1 MKIIQCVP
9 NFSEGR
15 REAVINQIVQAIVDV
30 EGITL
35 LDVKPDAD
43 HNRTVVTFVGDA
55 AAVTEAAFCGAA
67 KATELIDMEQHR
79 GQHPRMG
86 ATDVV
91 PFVPLV
97 GATMEDCQAIA
108 LTVGERIGRELDI
121 PVYLYERSARTPARR
136 NLADVRRGEYE
147 GIRAEIADNPART
160 PDFGPNRMHST
171 AGATAVGARPP
182 LIAFNVN
189 LDTSDVSIAKAIAKT
204 VRESSGG
211 LPAVKG
217 LGMMLEATNQAQI
230 SMNMVDFNV
239 TGLHTVFEAIKLEAA
254 KHKVGVANSEI
265 IGLLPAQALI
275 DIAVHSLSLKDFSPA
290 QVLELKLA
298 ARHES

>member
-15 REAVINQIVQAIVDV
+15 RQVVIDQIATAIVAV
-30 EGITL
+30 AGITL
-35 LDVKPDAD
+35 LDVKPDQD
-43 HNRTVVTFVGDA
+43 HNRTVVTFVGEA
-55 AAVTEAAFCGAA
+55 AAVTEAAFRGAA

-79 GQHPRMG
+79 GEHPRMG

-91 PFVPLV
+91 PFVPLT

-108 LTVGERIGRELDI
+108 LAVGERIGQELAI
-121 PVYLYERSARTPARR
+121 PVYLYERSARTPERR

-147 GIRAEIADNPART
+147 GLKVEIATNPART
-160 PDFGPNRMHST
+160 PDFGPSHIHPT

-182 LIAFNVN
+182 LVAFNVN
-189 LDTSDVSIAKAIAKT
+189 LDTADVKIAKAIAKA
-204 VRESSGG
+204 VREATGG
-211 LPAVKG
+211 LPAVKAM
-217 LGMMLEATNQAQI
+217 GMMLMATNQAQV

-239 TGLHTVFEAIKLEAA
+239 TGLHTVFEAIKIGAA
-254 KHKVGVANSEI
+254 KHNVGIANSEI

-275 DIAVHSLSLKDFSPA
+275 DTAIHYLMLTGFCPA

-298 ARHES
+298 ARHEG

>member
-9 NFSEGR
+9 NFSEGCR
-15 REAVINQIVQAIVDV
+15 QGVIDQIAAAIVAV

-35 LDVKPDAD
+35 LDVKPDQD
-43 HNRTVVTFVGDA
+43 HNRTVVTFVGDV
-55 AAVTEAAFCGAA
+55 AAVTEAAFRGAA
-67 KATELIDMEQHR
+67 KATELIDMEQHH
-79 GQHPRMG
+79 GEHPRMG

-91 PFVPLV
+91 PFVPLA

-108 LTVGERIGRELDI
+108 LAVGERIGRELAI
-121 PVYLYERSARTPARR
+121 PVYLYERSARTPGRR

-147 GIRAEIADNPART
+147 GLKVEIATNPART
-160 PDFGPNRMHST
+160 PDFGPSHMHPT

-189 LDTSDVSIAKAIAKT
+189 LDSSDVKIAKAIAKA
-204 VRESSGG
+204 VREATGG
-211 LPAVKG
+211 LPAVKAM
-217 LGMMLEATNQAQI
+217 GMMLMATNQAQV

-254 KHKVGVANSEI
+254 KHKVSIANSEI

-275 DIAVHSLSLKDFSPA
+275 DTAIHCLKLTGFSPA

-298 ARHES
+298 ARHEG

>member
-15 REAVINQIVQAIVDV
+15 REVVINQIVQAIVDV

-55 AAVTEAAFCGAA
+55 AAVTEAAFRGAA

-160 PDFGPNRMHST
+160 PDFGPKRMHST

-189 LDTSDVSIAKAIAKT
+189 LDSSDVSIAKAIAKT

>member
-1 MKIIQCVP
+1 VKIIQCVP

-15 REAVINQIVQAIVDV
+15 NQAVIDQIVQVIADV

-35 LDVKPDAD
+35 LDVKPDRD
-43 HNRTVVTFVGDA
+43 HNRVVVTFVGDPQ
-55 AAVTEAAFCGAA
+55 AVAEAAFRGAA
-67 KATELIDMEQHR
+67 KAAKLIDMQTHR
-79 GQHPRMG
+79 GEHPRMG

-97 GATMEDCQAIA
+97 GATMEDCQSIA
-108 LTVGERIGRELDI
+108 LQVGERIGRELDI

-136 NLADVRRGEYE
+136 NLADIRRGEYE
-147 GIRAEIADNPART
+147 GIKAEIETNPART
-160 PDFGPNRMHST
+160 PDFGPSRIHAT

-189 LDTSDVSIAKAIAKT
+189 LDSSDVKIAKAIAKA

-239 TGLHTVFEAIKLEAA
+239 TGLHTVVEAIKLEAA
-254 KHKVGVANSEI
+254 KHNVKIANSEV

-275 DIAVHSLSLKDFSPA
+275 DAAAHYLALKDFGPG

-298 ARHES
+298 ARHEG

>member
-15 REAVINQIVQAIVDV
+15 RQVVIDQIAAAIVSV
-30 EGITL
+30 AGITL
-35 LDVKPDAD
+35 LDVKPDQD
-43 HNRTVVTFVGDA
+43 HNRTVVTFVGEA
-55 AAVTEAAFCGAA
+55 AAVTEAAFRGAA

-79 GQHPRMG
+79 GEHPRMG

-91 PFVPLV
+91 PFVPLT

-108 LTVGERIGRELDI
+108 LAVGERIGQELAI
-121 PVYLYERSARTPARR
+121 PIYLYERSARTPERR

-147 GIRAEIADNPART
+147 GLKVEIATNPART
-160 PDFGPNRMHST
+160 PDFGPSHMHPT

-182 LIAFNVN
+182 LIAFNIN
-189 LDTSDVSIAKAIAKT
+189 LDTADVKIAKAIAKA
-204 VRESSGG
+204 VREATGG
-211 LPAVKG
+211 LPAVKAM
-217 LGMMLEATNQAQI
+217 GMMLTATNQAQV

-239 TGLHTVFEAIKLEAA
+239 TGLHTVFEAIKIGAA
-254 KHKVGVANSEI
+254 KHNVGIGNSEI

-275 DIAVHSLSLKDFSPA
+275 DTAIHYLMLTGFCPA

-298 ARHES
+298 ARHEG

>member
-1 MKIIQCVP
+1 MKIVQCIP

-15 REAVINQIVQAIVDV
+15 RPEVIAQIVSAL
-30 EGITL
+30 ESGNGITL
-35 LDVKPDAD
+35 LDVKSDRD
-43 HNRTVVTFVGDA
+43 HNRVVVTFVGDPE
-55 AAVTEAAFCGAA
+55 AVGEAVFRGTAM
-67 KATELIDMEQHR
+67 ATKLIDMNTHR
-79 GQHPRMG
+79 GEHPRMG

-91 PFVPLV
+91 PFVPLQ
-97 GATMEDCQAIA
+97 GATMEDCQALAAEVGARIA
-108 LTVGERIGRELDI
+108 RELAI

-147 GIRAEIADNPART
+147 GIKEEIATNPERT
-160 PDFGPNRMHST
+160 PDFGPSAIHPT

-182 LIAFNVN
+182 LVAFNIN
-189 LDTSDVSIAKAIAKT
+189 LDSSDVKIAKAIAKA

-217 LGMMLEATNQAQI
+217 LGLMLEATNQAQI
-230 SMNMVDFNV
+230 SMNMVDYTV
-239 TGLHTVFEAIKLEAA
+239 TGLHTVFEAIKREAT
-254 KHKVGVANSEI
+254 KHGVTVANSEV

-275 DIAVHSLSLKDFSPA
+275 DVAVHCLALKDFSPA

-298 ARHES
+298 ARHEG

>member
-15 REAVINQIVQAIVDV
+15 RQAVIDQIVQAIVEV
-30 EGITL
+30 EGIAL
-35 LDVKPDAD
+35 LDVKPDRD
-43 HNRTVVTFVGDA
+43 HNRVVVTFVGHPETVA
-55 AAVTEAAFCGAA
+55 EAAFRGAA
-67 KATELIDMEQHR
+67 QAAKLIDMETHR
-79 GQHPRMG
+79 GEHPRMG

-97 GATMEDCQAIA
+97 GATIEDCQAIA
-108 LTVGERIGRELDI
+108 LKVGERIGRELAI

-136 NLADVRRGEYE
+136 NLADIRRGEYE
-147 GIRAEIADNPART
+147 GIKAEIETNPTRT
-160 PDFGPNRMHST
+160 PDFGPSRMHST

-189 LDTSDVSIAKAIAKT
+189 LDSSDVKIAKAIAKA

-254 KHKVGVANSEI
+254 KHNVQVANSEV

-275 DIAVHSLSLKDFSPA
+275 DTATHYLELKDFSPA
-290 QVLELKLA
+290 QVLELKLS
-298 ARHES
+298 ARHEG